1 MDENKPNPSN
11 KKILMI
17 DDDLALLELFTTVF
31 NSAGFNLSVAKN
43 GTEAL
48 EKAKIEKPD
57 LILLDIMLPDINGL
71 EVLKRLKRDP
81 ETSHV
86 PIWMITNLAEQISR
100 ETASSLGASDYLVKA
115 SLTPKQ
121 ICDKV
126 NAFFNGTPST

>member
-1 MDENKPNPSN
+1 MDENEPTPSN

-17 DDDLALLELFTTVF
+17 DDDLAFLELYGTVF
-31 NSAGFNLSVAKN
+31 NSAGFNFSVAKN
-43 GTEAL
+43 GIEAL
-48 EKAKIEKPD
+48 EKAKLEKPD

-81 ETSHV
+81 ETS
-86 PIWMITNLAEQISR
+86 PSTIWMITNLAEQISR

-115 SLTPKQ
+115 SHTPKQ

-126 NAFFNGTPST
+126 NAFFSGTPST